1 MADAEMRR
9 KRKDNPPPCLLILCT
24 YCTVVQVQYSR
35 PMRVGASCALL
46 LQYTQTLSS
55 SSCISWV
62 PRAVPNWSHSY
73 PLHSLPFF
81 LAPNSYQT
89 FTHTRHNIRS
99 LFNHA
104 PIFKRRK
111 RKRKDIS
118 SGWIIELN
126 CGTQPSHHHHLP
138 ACPSAKK
145 SQLVV
150 VEHSANS
157 LRHFHFIIEQCR
169 RRRRIAAG
177 IVAGWMSLSASSSFS
192 SSYSSVSHKIR
203 Y

>member
-46 LQYTQTLSS
+46 LQYTQTLPS

-62 PRAVPNWSHSY
+62 PRAVPNWSHSSPFA
-73 PLHSLPFF
+73 PLF
-81 LAPNSYQT
+81 APLR
-89 FTHTRHNIRS
+89 HTRPNIRS

-104 PIFKRRK
+104 PIFKRRKRK

-126 CGTQPSHHHHLP
+126 CGTQPSHHHQHQP
-138 ACPSAKK
+138 VCPSANN

-169 RRRRIAAG
+169 RRCRRRIAAG